1 MGKQKVNIPMC
12 AALVLLL
19 LTMISIHMTSGLYA
33 RYTANSTATDS
44 ARVAKFDVDAKV
56 EQVKD
61 GEGKPIEGRF
71 ALTVTNESEVAV
83 KYKVIVTFD
92 EALPE
97 DNTLSVGLTGAAGT
111 ALEGKKTYTFTNET
125 DWKLAPNAT
134 PVEHTLTIGIN
145 GVGGWQDYTKP
156 AAGEKVDV
164 TLKFSVDIVA
174 EQID

>member
-44 ARVAKFDVDAKV
+44 ARVAKFDVEGTVTETATN
-56 EQVKD
+56 
-61 GEGKPIEGRF
+61 GEYK
-71 ALTVTNESEVAV
+71 LTVNNKSEVAV
-83 KYKVIVTFD
+83 KYKVIVTFNK
-92 EALPE
+92 ALPE
-97 DNTLSVGLTGAAGT
+97 TDTLTLSLSGAKT
-111 ALEGKKTYTFTNET
+111 TTLDDTKKAYTFTNV
-125 DWKLAPNAT
+125 DNWKLAPNAT

-145 GVGGWQDYTKP
+145 GVDGWQDYTK
-156 AAGEKVDV
+156 DV
-164 TLKFSVDIVA
+164 TGSTVNVPLEFSVDVFA